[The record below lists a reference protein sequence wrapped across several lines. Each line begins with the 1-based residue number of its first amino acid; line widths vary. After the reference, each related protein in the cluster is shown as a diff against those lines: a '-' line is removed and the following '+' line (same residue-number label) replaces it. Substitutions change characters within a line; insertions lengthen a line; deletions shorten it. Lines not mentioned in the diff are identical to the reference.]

1 MCRYIHVCYK
11 LCPYTHSKYTPI
23 SVCPRAKER
32 QKVVEEKGTCD
43 ACSRSARKAREK
55 VRAQLVGM
63 GIRRGRNGEGKRKG
77 VENTVARI
85 EGPVGGPKMLV
96 KTHIPEDIEI
106 VNLEV
111 SIDPAHGDI
120 TSHYPLINTRSKG
133 RYDGREHQRS
143 SSSDIPA
150 GWCDLGLEM

>member
-1 MCRYIHVCYK
+1 MFMETARLGMGIDTG
-11 LCPYTHSKYTPI
+11 LS
-23 SVCPRAKER
+23 
-32 QKVVEEKGTCD
+32 QVVEEKGTCD

-63 GIRRGRNGEGKRKG
+63 GIRRGRNGEGKKKG

-106 VNLEV
+106 VNLEI

-120 TSHYPLINTRSKG
+120 TSHYPL
-133 RYDGREHQRS
+133 
-143 SSSDIPA
+143 
-150 GWCDLGLEM
+150 